1 MANLKD
7 FFRDLLNWEEQKNY
21 ETMDGVLQELGDKAE
36 AIYEDADLKS
46 KQRSLE
52 LIHSWPQEL
61 RDTIVSAFK
70 NAVSEASV
78 KDSVCPLTPGSSNQ
92 SIGNQV
98 EKYIVQKLGRVI
110 LGFSISKCRGGGY
123 PDQVLI
129 QQTTG
134 LHIPLEMKA
143 TANWDEKDA
152 NRRVLTSSSK
162 KLRDQFSG
170 PIYHLLLTALYSK
183 QTEVDLVTIDA
194 IRLDFLEPT
203 TPVSVRL
210 EASVNHKILAT
221 GNHYS
226 EII

>member
-7 FFRDLLNWEEQKNY
+7 FFRDLLNWEKQRIY
-21 ETMDGVLQELGDKAE
+21 ETIDEKPQESSSKAGL
-36 AIYEDADLKS
+36 IYEDADLKS
-46 KQRSLE
+46 GQPSLE
-52 LIHSWPQEL
+52 LIHQWPQEL

-70 NAVSEASV
+70 NAVSDTSL
-78 KDSVCPLTPGSSNQ
+78 KGSVCPLIPGSSNQ

-98 EKYIVQKLGRVI
+98 EKYIVQKLGGVI
-110 LGFSISKCRGGGY
+110 SGFSISKCHGSGY
-123 PDQVLI
+123 PDQVLV

-134 LHIPLEMKA
+134 VRMPLEMKA

-162 KLRDQFSG
+162 KLRDQFSE
-170 PIYHLLLTALYSK
+170 PIYHLLLTALYSE
-183 QTEVDLVTIDA
+183 QTDEDSVLIDA

-226 EII
+226 KII

>member
-7 FFRDLLNWEEQKNY
+7 FFRDLLNWEKQHTY
-21 ETMDGVLQELGDKAE
+21 GTMDEILQESPSKAGV
-36 AIYEDADLKS
+36 IYEDADLKTS
-46 KQRSLE
+46 QPSVE
-52 LIHSWPQEL
+52 LIHQWPQKL
-61 RDTIVSAFK
+61 RETIVSAFE

-78 KDSVCPLTPGSSNQ
+78 KGSVCPLTPGSSNQ

-98 EKYIVQKLGRVI
+98 EKYIVQKLSEVI
-110 LGFSISKCRGGGY
+110 SGFSISKCSGSGY
-123 PDQVLI
+123 PDQILV
-129 QQTTG
+129 QQTTE
-134 LHIPLEMKA
+134 LRMPLEMKA

-162 KLRDQFSG
+162 KLQDQFSG
-170 PIYHLLLTALYSK
+170 PIYHLLLTVLYSEH
-183 QTEVDLVTIDA
+183 TDGDLVLIDA

-226 EII
+226 KII

>member
-21 ETMDGVLQELGDKAE
+21 ETIDRVPQELRGRAGV
-36 AIYEDADLKS
+36 IYEDAGLKS
-46 KQRSLE
+46 RQQSLE

-61 RDTIVSAFK
+61 RSTIVSAFE
-70 NAVSEASV
+70 NAISEASA
-78 KDSVCPLTPGSSNQ
+78 KNSVCSLIPGSSNQ

-98 EKYIVQKLGRVI
+98 EKYIVQKIGGVI
-110 LGFSISKCRGGGY
+110 SGFSISKCQGGGY

-134 LHIPLEMKA
+134 LRVPLEMKA

-183 QTEVDLVTIDA
+183 QTEEDFVTIDA

-226 EII
+226 KII